1 MTTAADRRDSKR
13 LNQAVWL
20 VLRRYGRQITRRP
33 WISVSALVLPGIG
46 DVLVFYA
53 PPLVVAQLL
62 GTVARDDALTIGMF
76 APYVLTFTALW
87 FAGEVVWRG
96 AEALIARAEISGIQS
111 LYVEAMDELL
121 AKDLAF
127 FHDNFAG
134 SLTKRTLGYARRFED
149 VFDVLSFQ
157 VIAKIVPL
165 GFVTVVLW
173 RYSPLL
179 ILVLLGMLSITV
191 ALVVPRIRRRRQL
204 VDEREAA
211 SNVLAGHVADSIA
224 NAEAVRAF
232 ARERDEAAIHAAN
245 VREFGRKTLRSWDYQ
260 NFRVNIITAPMYVLT
275 NTLGLIV
282 ALHVSLDTAASL
294 ETVFLTFTY
303 FATATRVMWEFNRI
317 YRNLEGA
324 LTDAAQFADLL
335 LDPPS
340 VRDVGSPVPFAPR
353 DYSVEVRDICFR
365 HSPAQPLLFDRF
377 SLSVPAGTKLGLVGR
392 SGGGKTTITRL
403 LLRFK
408 DVERGQILVGGQS
421 IADISQSSLREVIA
435 YVPQDPAMFHRT
447 IADNIRFARP
457 EATDEE
463 VRRAAALAHAAEFV
477 ESLPDGYDTLVGERG
492 IKLSGGQRQRIAI
505 ARAILKDAP
514 ILILDEATS
523 SLDSESESLI
533 QDALWTLMA
542 GRTAIVIAHRLSTV
556 RRMDSLV
563 VLDGGRIGEQG
574 SHENLLALGG
584 IYASLWS
591 HQSGGFLPATDVETT
606 GPADDQEQPIE
617 ESRAGRLTVRAPNP
631 RKSRV

>member
-1 MTTAADRRDSKR
+1 MTTTSDRDTRR
-13 LNQAVWL
+13 LNDALWL
-20 VLRRYGRQITRRP
+20 VLRRYARQIRRHP
-33 WISVSALVLPGIG
+33 YISVPALLLPGIG

-62 GTVARDDALTIGMF
+62 GAFARDEALTMGRL
-76 APYVLTFTALW
+76 APFVLTFTALW
-87 FAGEVVWRG
+87 FAGELVWRA
-96 AEALIARAEISGIQS
+96 AEALIARAEIRAIES
-111 LYVEAMDELL
+111 LYIEAMDELL
-121 AKDLAF
+121 AKDLTF

-134 SLTKRTLGYARRFED
+134 SLTKRALGFARRFED
-149 VFDVLSFQ
+149 VFDVLAFQ

-165 GFVTVVLW
+165 AFVTVVLW

-179 ILVLLGMLSITV
+179 ILVLIGMLSITI
-191 ALVVPRIRRRRQL
+191 ALVVPRIRRRRRL

-232 ARERDEAAIHAAN
+232 AREREEAAIHATN
-245 VREFGRKTLRSWDYQ
+245 VRDFGTKALRSWDYQ
-260 NFRVNIITAPMYVLT
+260 NLHVNTITAPMYVLT
-275 NTLGLIV
+275 NTFGLIV
-282 ALHVSLDTAASL
+282 ALYISLGTPSSL
-294 ETVFLTFTY
+294 ETVFLTFSY

-324 LTDAAQFADLL
+324 LTDAAQFTGLL

-340 VRDVGSPVPFAPR
+340 VRDVPSPVPFAPR
-353 DYSVEVRDICFR
+353 DYRVEVRDISFR
-365 HSPAQPLLFDRF
+365 HTPGQPLLFDRF
-377 SLSVPAGTKLGLVGR
+377 SLAVPAGTKLGLVGR

-421 IADISQSSLREVIA
+421 IADVSQSSLRQVIS

-457 EATDEE
+457 DAMDEQVREAA
-463 VRRAAALAHAAEFV
+463 RLAHAAEFI
-477 ESLPDGYDTLVGERG
+477 ESLPDGYATLVGERG

-523 SLDSESESLI
+523 SLDSESEALI

-563 VLDGGRIGEQG
+563 VLDHGRVVEQG
-574 SHENLLALGG
+574 THEHLLAAGG

-591 HQSGGFLPATDVETT
+591 HQSGGFLPATPPTDDERVGLAETERST
-606 GPADDQEQPIE
+606 MMW
-617 ESRAGRLTVRAPNP
+617 
-631 RKSRV
+631 

>member
-1 MTTAADRRDSKR
+1 MTIAADRRDSRR
-13 LNQAVWL
+13 LNDALWL

-33 WISVSALVLPGIG
+33 AISVAALVLPGIG

-53 PPLVVAQLL
+53 PPLVVARLL
-62 GTVARDDALTIGMF
+62 GAVAHDNALTLGRF
-76 APYVLTFTALW
+76 VPYVLTFAALW
-87 FAGEVVWRG
+87 LAGEVVWRG
-96 AEALIARAEISGIQS
+96 AEMLIARAEIGGIQS

-121 AKDLAF
+121 AKDLSF

-149 VFDVLSFQ
+149 VFDVLAFQ

-165 GFVTVVLW
+165 TFVTVVLW

-179 ILVLLGMLSITV
+179 ILVLFGMLSITV
-191 ALVVPRIRRRRQL
+191 ALVIPRIRRRRQL
-204 VDEREAA
+204 VDARETA
-211 SNVLAGHVADSIA
+211 SNLLAGHVADSIT

-232 ARERDEAAIHAAN
+232 AREREEAAIHAAN
-245 VREFGRKTLRSWDYQ
+245 VRDFGGKTLRSWDYQ
-260 NFRVNIITAPMYVLT
+260 NFRVNTITAPMYVLT

-282 ALHVSLDTAASL
+282 ALHISLGRAASL
-294 ETVFLTFTY
+294 ETVFLTFSY
-303 FATATRVMWEFNRI
+303 FATVTRVMWEFNRI

-340 VRDVGSPVPFAPR
+340 VQDVAAPVPFAPR
-353 DYSVEVRDICFR
+353 DHSVEMRDISFR
-365 HSPAQPLLFDRF
+365 HAPAQPLLFDRF
-377 SLSVPAGTKLGLVGR
+377 SLSVAAGSKLGLVGR

-408 DVERGQILVGGQS
+408 DVERGQILIGGQS
-421 IADISQSSLREVIA
+421 IADVAQSSLREIIA
-435 YVPQDPAMFHRT
+435 YVPQDPAMFHRS

-457 EATDEE
+457 QATDED
-463 VRRAAALAHAAEFV
+463 VRRAAALAHATEFV
-477 ESLPDGYDTLVGERG
+477 EALPDGYHTLVGEPG

-523 SLDSESESLI
+523 SLDSESEALI

-563 VLDGGRIGEQG
+563 VLDAGRIVEQG

-591 HQSGGFLPATDVETT
+591 HQSGGFLPTTD
-606 GPADDQEQPIE
+606 IE
-617 ESRAGRLTVRAPNP
+617 GTAVSPQLA
-631 RKSRV
+631 K

>member
-1 MTTAADRRDSKR
+1 MTTAADRDSRR
-13 LNQAVWL
+13 LNEALWL
-20 VLRRYGRQITRRP
+20 VLRRYGRQVARRP
-33 WISVSALVLPGIG
+33 VISVPALLLPGIG

-53 PPLVVAQLL
+53 PPLVVARVL
-62 GTVARDDALTIGMF
+62 GVVARDEALTIGML

-87 FAGEVVWRG
+87 LAGEVVWRV
-96 AEALIARAEISGIQS
+96 AEALIARAEIRGIES

-157 VIAKIVPL
+157 VIAKILPL

-224 NAEAVRAF
+224 NAEAVRGF
-232 ARERDEAAIHAAN
+232 ARERDEAAIHAVN

-260 NFRVNIITAPMYVLT
+260 NFRVNTITAPMYILT

-282 ALHVSLDTAASL
+282 ALHISLGTASSL
-294 ETVFLTFTY
+294 ETVFLTFSY

-335 LDPPS
+335 LDPPL
-340 VRDVGSPVPFAPR
+340 VQDVGSPVPFAPR
-353 DYSVEVRDICFR
+353 DHGVEIRDISFR

-377 SLSVPAGTKLGLVGR
+377 SLAVAAGTRLGLVGR

-421 IADISQSSLREVIA
+421 IADVAQSALREAIA

-457 EATDEE
+457 QATDEE
-463 VRRAAALAHAAEFV
+463 VRRAAVLAHAAEFIQ
-477 ESLPDGYDTLVGERG
+477 SLPDGYDTLVGERG

-523 SLDSESESLI
+523 SLDSESEGLI

-563 VLDGGRIGEQG
+563 VLDRGRIVEQG
-574 SHENLLALGG
+574 SHEHLLGLGG

-591 HQSGGFLPATDVETT
+591 HQSGGFLPATDVENV
-606 GPADDQEQPIE
+606 A
-617 ESRAGRLTVRAPNP
+617 V
-631 RKSRV
+631 

>member
-1 MTTAADRRDSKR
+1 MTRSQDDLPRDPRR
-13 LNQAVWL
+13 LNAALRL
-20 VLRRYGRQITRRP
+20 VLRRYGAQIRRRP
-33 WISVSALVLPGIG
+33 SIAIPALILPGVADALI
-46 DVLVFYA
+46 FYA
-53 PPLVVAQLL
+53 PPLVVAKVL
-62 GTVARDDALTIGMF
+62 GTFARDNQPTATDLM
-76 APYVLTFTALW
+76 PYVLA
-87 FAGEVVWRG
+87 FAGLWLCGEVAWRI
-96 AEALIARAEISGIQS
+96 ALLLMSRMEIRGMQA
-111 LYVEAMDELL
+111 LYIEAMDELL
-121 AKDLAF
+121 AKDVAF

-134 SLTKRTLGYARRFED
+134 SPTKRALGYARRFED

-232 ARERDEAAIHAAN
+232 AREPDEAAIHAAN

-260 NFRVNIITAPMYVLT
+260 NFRVNVITAPMYVLT

-282 ALHVSLDTAASL
+282 ALHISLGTAASL
-294 ETVFLTFTY
+294 ETVFLTFSY

-340 VRDVGSPVPFAPR
+340 VQDVGAPVPFAPR
-353 DYSVEVRDICFR
+353 DHSVEVRDVSFR

-377 SLSVPAGTKLGLVGR
+377 SLAVAAGTKLGLVGR

-421 IADISQSSLREVIA
+421 IAEVSQSSLREVIA

-457 EATDEE
+457 EATDED

-505 ARAILKDAP
+505 ARAIRKDAP
-514 ILILDEATS
+514 ILSLDEATS
-523 SLDSESESLI
+523 SLDSESEALI

-556 RRMDSLV
+556 RRMDTLV
-563 VLDGGRIGEQG
+563 VLDGGRVVEQG

-591 HQSGGFLPATDVETT
+591 HQSGGFLPATDVEDV
-606 GPADDQEQPIE
+606 AV
-617 ESRAGRLTVRAPNP
+617 SRQLA
-631 RKSRV
+631 K